1 MAYISI
7 KKQLIGWLGYSFILI
22 SVLCILSIYLLI
34 NDQINKYFDNALM
47 HESNNII
54 DRLYVHN
61 SQVRFKNPYIGI
73 NLQTSA
79 GDSSVFYSIQD
90 ASFHFIAGFKNIPK
104 PQNDNAKQ
112 VFYDT
117 KFLDQ
122 PIRVFRT
129 THTMTRSNRTYT
141 VFITV
146 AETLEDRKKII
157 YKIFSLLFIITVSI
171 SINTLIF
178 TLISINKGLQ
188 PLKELQHSIRSRD
201 IHDLTPIKEKKIPIE
216 VISLVQSINHLFKEL
231 KKSFLHVEQFN
242 EDVSHQLRTP
252 LAELKIMIQTDEKI
266 SKEQKEL
273 YLESID
279 TMTYTTEQLLLRAHT
294 NPDTYDRTTFYPFDL
309 TALCK
314 KVAQRKAPLLF
325 ENGFDIRFEAQQNMW
340 MNGSPIVIES
350 LLNNLI
356 DNAQKYAKNTSSS
369 QKNIITLRLENDEKT
384 LKMTFS
390 DNGPGIEEKFL
401 NQIFERFFRLDTSQ
415 KGTGL
420 GLNIIKQIVKLHNGS
435 IKISNEKPHGLKVSI
450 IFPKYKSK

>member
-7 KKQLIGWLGYSFILI
+7 KKQLIGWLSYSFILI
-22 SVLCILSIYLLI
+22 SILSVLSIYLLI

-47 HESNNII
+47 HESSNII

-61 SQVRFKNPYIGI
+61 AQIKFKNPYSGI

-90 ASFHFIAGFKNIPK
+90 ASYNFIAGFKNIPK
-104 PQNDNAKQ
+104 PKDTKTKQ
-112 VFYDT
+112 TFYDT
-117 KFLDQ
+117 KFLGQ
-122 PIRVFRT
+122 PLRVFRKIY
-129 THTMTRSNRTYT
+129 TMTRSNHTYT

-146 AETLEDRKKII
+146 AETLEDRKKVI

-188 PLKELQHSIRSRD
+188 PLKDLQHSIRNRD
-201 IHDLTPIKEKKIPIE
+201 IHDLTPIKENKTPIE

-231 KKSFLHVEQFN
+231 KRSFLHVEQFN

-252 LAELKIMIQTDEKI
+252 LAELKILLQTDESI
-266 SKEQKEL
+266 NKEQKAL
-273 YLESID
+273 YLESIN

-294 NPDTYDRTTFYPFDL
+294 NPDTYDRTTFSPFDL
-309 TALCK
+309 TKLCK
-314 KVAQRKAPLLF
+314 KVAQRKAPILF
-325 ENGFDIRFEAQQNMW
+325 ENNFDIVFEAKSSMW

-356 DNAQKYAKNTSSS
+356 DNAQKYAKNKSINE
-369 QKNIITLRLENDEKT
+369 KNIITLRLKEEPTT
-384 LKMTFS
+384 LVMFFS
-390 DNGPGIEEKFL
+390 DNGPGIAEKFL
-401 NQIFERFFRLDTSQ
+401 DQVCDRFFRLDMSQ

-435 IKISNEKPHGLKVSI
+435 IKISNKKPHGLEICI
-450 IFPKYKSK
+450 IFPKYKET